1 MRRTNKVHS
10 FVKDMFFV
18 LANEGVNP
26 NIQKLAEDW
35 QINRGKFSESIELS
49 FENKMVLCESST
61 ILQINLRYGLHKL
74 LSFSKKLIII

>member
-1 MRRTNKVHS
+1 MHY
-10 FVKDMFFV
+10 FAKDMFFV
-18 LANEGVNP
+18 LANESVNP

-61 ILQINLRYGLHKL
+61 ILQINLRYGLQKCL
-74 LSFSKKLIII
+74 PLKKKLILI

>member
-1 MRRTNKVHS
+1 MHY
-10 FVKDMFFV
+10 FAKDMFFV
-18 LANEGVNP
+18 LANESVNP

-61 ILQINLRYGLHKL
+61 ILQINLRYMVFKNV
-74 LSFSKKLIII
+74 FR

>member
-1 MRRTNKVHS
+1 MRRTNKVHY
-10 FVKDMFFV
+10 FAKDMFFV
-18 LANEGVNP
+18 LANESVNP

-61 ILQINLRYGLHKL
+61 ILQINLRYMVFKNV
-74 LSFSKKLIII
+74 FR

>member
-1 MRRTNKVHS
+1 MHY
-10 FVKDMFFV
+10 FAKDMFFV
-18 LANEGVNP
+18 LANESVNP

-61 ILQINLRYGLHKL
+61 ILQINLRYGLQKCL
-74 LSFSKKLIII
+74 PLRKKLILI